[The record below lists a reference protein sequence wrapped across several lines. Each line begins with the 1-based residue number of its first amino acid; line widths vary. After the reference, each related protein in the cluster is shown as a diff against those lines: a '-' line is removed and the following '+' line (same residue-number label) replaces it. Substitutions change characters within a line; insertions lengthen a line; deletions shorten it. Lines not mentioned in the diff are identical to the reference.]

1 MLVLGC
7 GVQVSKR
14 LQAISMGPEIILAQ
28 LDYTTPQDQGVNGGI
43 TQAEQ
48 LLSDGRQLLFVI
60 ESVKDLKVAINL
72 RNERV
77 TVP

>member
-28 LDYTTPQDQGVNGGI
+28 LDYTTPQGQGVHGGI
-43 TQAEQ
+43 AQAEQ
-48 LLSDGRQLLFVI
+48 LLRDGRQLWL
-60 ESVKDLKVAINL
+60 
-72 RNERV
+72 
-77 TVP
+77 